1 MRRSGAISAIV
12 HVAVILIAFLALPKE
27 KLNNPDSSAVDVEL
41 VGPSVPQQA
50 LHKGKVPAPADT
62 PVPNKAHLA
71 KAQPK
76 PQPVVT
82 PPPPPPPP
90 PPAPHQAVK
99 LPMPPAPP
107 PPVPTPVKLPAPPAP
122 APPPP
127 PPAPTPVKLPTPP
140 PPPPPKPQSQ
150 KPAVVKPQKKL
161 PLPPKP
167 QPPAPAPKSPT
178 EQKHTVK
185 TPVPMSKAV
194 LNTLSKLRSLEK
206 QKQPPT
212 ARYNPE
218 QGGAPNGGGTKM
230 SAANSHLSAADRS
243 AIGAEVQPC
252 WGIDAGA
259 PGVSDFNVLLQVV
272 TDASGVVREAQVA
285 PADQGRMSD
294 PVFAAF
300 AERAVQA
307 VKSYQCAKLPLPP
320 YMLGKPQNF
329 VFRFTP

>member
-1 MRRSGAISAIV
+1 MRRSGAISAAAHLI
-12 HVAVILIAFLALPKE
+12 VILIAILALPRE
-27 KLNNPDSSAVDVEL
+27 KLHSAQSSAVDVEL

-50 LHKGKVPAPADT
+50 LHKGKVPAPANT

-71 KAQPK
+71 KTQPK
-76 PQPVVT
+76 PQPAVA

-90 PPAPHQAVK
+90 PPAPHHSVK
-99 LPMPPAPP
+99 LP
-107 PPVPTPVKLPAPPAP
+107 TPPAP

-140 PPPPPKPQSQ
+140 PPPPQ
-150 KPAVVKPQKKL
+150 KPHKTVVVKPQKKL

-185 TPVPMSKAV
+185 KPAPMSKAV
-194 LNTLSKLRSLEK
+194 LNTLSKLRALEK

-212 ARYNPE
+212 AHYNPQ

-230 SAANSHLSAADRS
+230 STANSHLSAADRS
-243 AIGAEVQPC
+243 AIGSEVQPC

-259 PGVSDFNVLLQVV
+259 PGVSHFSVLLQVV

-285 PADQGRMSD
+285 PGNQGQMSD

-300 AERAVQA
+300 AERAVEA
-307 VKSYQCAKLPLPP
+307 VKNYQCAKLPLPP
-320 YMLGKPQNF
+320 AMLGKPQNF
-329 VFRFTP
+329 IFRFTP